1 MTNSKL
7 VVGVLVTSI
16 VAVAGI
22 THVYLPFYSEISEE
36 RRKGETFGIK
46 QQQQKQQKQA
56 GSMWKNMSKKDSPK

>member
-46 QQQQKQQKQA
+46 QQQQKQA

>member
-1 MTNSKL
+1 MTKSKL

-46 QQQQKQQKQA
+46 QQQQQQKQA